1 METTDHDQL
10 FKQLLST
17 FFLDFLDL
25 FFPEVLTYLEPD
37 SLIFLEQEF
46 FTDLLL
52 GERKLL
58 DVVVKARFKNVP
70 LPPGLSRETF
80 FLIHIENQATAEARF
95 PERVFRYLIRLFEK
109 HNLPVYPI
117 VIFSFDEPLRA
128 EPSSYKIEFPGFQV
142 LDFNYKVIQLNRLNW
157 RDFLN
162 RSNPVASALMS
173 KMQIAPEDRPRV
185 KVECLRLL
193 VTLQLDPARM
203 TLISGFIDAYL
214 RLNEQEESQFSEQIG
229 RIRPVEQQGQ
239 VMQIVTS
246 WMERGIEQGRVEGHE
261 QGLTQGIEQGRVEG
275 QRTEALA
282 LLVRQLTHRFKS
294 LSSETQQQ
302 ISQLSLAQLETL
314 SVEFLDFANVGD
326 LQDWLTQ
333 NH

>member
-1 METTDHDQL
+1 MDTDHDQL

-17 FFLDFLDL
+17 FFLDFLEL

-46 FTDLLL
+46 FTDILL

-80 FLIHIENQATAEARF
+80 FLIHIENQATSEARF
-95 PERVFRYLIRLFEK
+95 PERVFRYLIRLFDK

-142 LDFNYKVIQLNRLNW
+142 LDFNFKVIQLNRLNW

-162 RSNPVASALMS
+162 RPNPVASALMS
-173 KMQIAPEDRPRV
+173 KMRIAPEDRPRV
-185 KVECLRLL
+185 KMECLRLL
-193 VTLQLDPARM
+193 ITLQLDPARM
-203 TLISGFIDAYL
+203 TLISGFIDTYL
-214 RLNEQEESQFSEQIG
+214 RLDDDEKLRFTEQLSNIE
-229 RIRPVEQQGQ
+229 PLEQQVQ

-246 WMERGIEQGRVEGHE
+246 WMQEGIEQG
-261 QGLTQGIEQGRVEG
+261 LAQGRVEG
-275 QRTEALA
+275 QRTEALSLILSQLA
-282 LLVRQLTHRFKS
+282 RQVGS
-294 LSSETQQQ
+294 LPNETQQRVD
-302 ISQLSLAQLETL
+302 QLSLTQLETL
-314 SVEFLDFANVGD
+314 SLDLLGFTGLTD

-333 NH
+333 NQ

>member
-37 SLIFLEQEF
+37 PLIFLEQEF
-46 FTDLLL
+46 FTDIPL
-52 GERKLL
+52 GEKKLL

-70 LPPGLSRETF
+70 LPHGLARETF

-109 HNLPVYPI
+109 HGLPVYPI
-117 VIFSFDEPLRA
+117 VIFSFDAPLRP

-142 LDFNYKVIQLNRLNW
+142 LDFNFKVIQLNRLNW

-162 RSNPVASALMS
+162 
-173 KMQIAPEDRPRV
+173 RPRV

-246 WMERGIEQGRVEGHE
+246 WMERGIEQGRVEGLTQGIE
-261 QGLTQGIEQGRVEG
+261 QGLTQGLQQGLTQGIEQGRVEG
-275 QRTEALA
+275 QRAEALA
-282 LLVRQLTHRFKS
+282 LLLRQLTHRFKS
-294 LSSETQQQ
+294 LSSEMQQQ
-302 ISQLSLAQLETL
+302 IDQLSLGQLETL
-314 SVEFLDFANVGD
+314 GVDFLDFADVAA
-326 LQDWLTQ
+326 LQHWLTQ
-333 NH
+333 NQ

>member
-1 METTDHDQL
+1 MDTDHDQL

-46 FTDLLL
+46 FTDILL

-70 LPPGLSRETF
+70 LPPSLSRETF
-80 FLIHIENQATAEARF
+80 FLIHIENQATAKARF
-95 PERVFRYLIRLFEK
+95 PERVFRYLIRLFDK

-117 VIFSFDEPLRA
+117 VICSFDEPLRP

-142 LDFNYKVIQLNRLNW
+142 LDFNFKVIQLNRLDW

-162 RSNPVASALMS
+162 RPNPVASALMS
-173 KMQIAPEDRPRV
+173 KMRIAPEDRPRV

-193 VTLQLDPARM
+193 ITLQLDPARM
-203 TLISGFIDAYL
+203 TLISGFIDIYL
-214 RLNEQEESQFSEQIG
+214 RLDDDEKLRFAEQLSNIE
-229 RIRPVEQQGQ
+229 PLEQQVQ

-246 WMERGIEQGRVEGHE
+246 WMREGIE
-261 QGLTQGIEQGRVEG
+261 QGLTQGRVEGRLEG
-275 QRTEALA
+275 QRTEALSLILGQLA
-282 LLVRQLTHRFKS
+282 RQVGS
-294 LSSETQQQ
+294 LPNETQQRVD
-302 ISQLSLAQLETL
+302 QLSLTQLETL
-314 SVEFLDFANVGD
+314 SLDLLGFADLTD

-333 NH
+333 NQ

>member
-1 METTDHDQL
+1 
-10 FKQLLST
+10 
-17 FFLDFLDL
+17 
-25 FFPEVLTYLEPD
+25 
-37 SLIFLEQEF
+37 
-46 FTDLLL
+46 
-52 GERKLL
+52 
-58 DVVVKARFKNVP
+58 VP

-95 PERVFRYLIRLFEK
+95 PERVFRYLIRLFDK

-117 VIFSFDEPLRA
+117 VIFSFDEPLRP

-142 LDFNYKVIQLNRLNW
+142 LDFNFKVIQLNRLNW

-162 RSNPVASALMS
+162 RPNPMASALMS

-203 TLISGFIDAYL
+203 TLISGFIDTYL

-229 RIRPVEQQGQ
+229 RIRPVEQRGQ
-239 VMQIVTS
+239 VMQIVIS
-246 WMERGIEQGRVEGHE
+246 WMER
-261 QGLTQGIEQGRVEG
+261 GIEQGRVEG

-282 LLVRQLTHRFKS
+282 LLLRQLTHRFKS

-302 ISQLSLAQLETL
+302 IGQLSLTQLETL
-314 SVEFLDFANVGD
+314 GVEFLDFADVAA
-326 LQDWLTQ
+326 LHHWLTQ
-333 NH
+333 NQ